1 MTLHT
6 CMSICDKQKNRFKDV
21 EKCSA
26 YRIIKTF
33 TARVHNVLHV
43 YKKKAIKSHKTLSE
57 THIYKFIVCIRKYKI
72 QCIRKCTSL
81 F

>member
-6 CMSICDKQKNRFKDV
+6 CMSICDTQKNRFKDV

-26 YRIIKTF
+26 YRIII
-33 TARVHNVLHV
+33 RHLQVHNVLHV
-43 YKKKAIKSHKTLSE
+43 YKKKAIKSHKKLSE

-72 QCIRKCTSL
+72 QCIRRCTSL

>member
-6 CMSICDKQKNRFKDV
+6 CMSICDTHKNRFKDV

-33 TARVHNVLHV
+33 TG
-43 YKKKAIKSHKTLSE
+43 T
-57 THIYKFIVCIRKYKI
+57 
-72 QCIRKCTSL
+72 
-81 F
+81 